1 MKTNQRQRVIGDISY
16 TLAKVVHGLM
26 VEWKFQQVIA
36 KNDGKYRG
44 TAEGTW
50 VPVRGIEIPC
60 IYFLYGPKAHK
71 SNVREKIK

>member
-1 MKTNQRQRVIGDISY
+1 
-16 TLAKVVHGLM
+16 M